1 MGLAAL
7 TTTRPFSSPSTP
19 STLTARSTLPTS
31 RVSCALSKRRVI
43 PTHVR
48 VSTHTHTL
56 YTIFVCVYARTN
68 IHSEERKKKL
78 FFFSSSL
85 IVHMRPELARMT
97 PMRVIVLTN
106 IVCVFSKCPEDGS
119 VKLKQ

>member
-31 RVSCALSKRRVI
+31 RVSCALSKKRVI
-43 PTHVR
+43 STHVR

-56 YTIFVCVYARTN
+56 FTILVCVDARTN
-68 IHSEERKKKL
+68 IHSEERKKN

-97 PMRVIVLTN
+97 PMRVLVLTN

>member
-48 VSTHTHTL
+48 VSTHTHSL
-56 YTIFVCVYARTN
+56 HHLSVCVYARTN
-68 IHSEERKKKL
+68 IHSEERKKN

-97 PMRVIVLTN
+97 PMRVLVLTN